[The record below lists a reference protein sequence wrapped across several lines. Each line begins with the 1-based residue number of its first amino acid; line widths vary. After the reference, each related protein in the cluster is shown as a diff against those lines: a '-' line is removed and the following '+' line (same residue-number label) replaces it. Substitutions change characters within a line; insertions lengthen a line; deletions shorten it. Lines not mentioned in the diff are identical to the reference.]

1 MDSVPIFGLGLQFL
15 NDSTKDNR
23 NTIGIAVVQL
33 IYFLT
38 VIS

>member
-1 MDSVPIFGLGLQFL
+1 MDSVTIFGFGLQFL

-23 NTIGIAVVQL
+23 NTIRIAVVQL
-33 IYFLT
+33 IYFLP